1 MSGDNRKNTSKTS
14 CYQCPLRQKELFR
27 EFTPE
32 ELDFV
37 ASFKTGELNV
47 DAGTAVLVE
56 GTHSAH
62 LFTVLHGWGFRYKI
76 MQDGRRQIL
85 NYVVP
90 GDLIG
95 LQGAVMDEMRH
106 SVEALT
112 PLTLCVFERSRLF
125 GLFERHPGLGYDM
138 AWIASR
144 EETILDEHLLSVGRR
159 TALERAAYLLAFLHR
174 RAAQLE
180 PQRNGGALIP
190 VTQIHVADTLGLSI
204 VHTNKTLR
212 KLVARNLVKWL
223 DRGCEI
229 LDAEGLAKLANW
241 EPEPHSKRPFI

>member
-1 MSGDNRKNTSKTS
+1 MGVEARKTSGKTS
-14 CYQCPLRQKELFR
+14 CYQCPLRRKEIFR
-27 EFTPE
+27 EFSPP

-37 ASFKTGELNV
+37 ASFKMGELSV

-56 GTHSAH
+56 GNHSPH
-62 LFTVLHGWGFRYKI
+62 LFTVLDGWGFRYKI
-76 MQDGRRQIL
+76 LQDGRRQIL
-85 NYVVP
+85 NYVAP

-125 GLFERHPGLGYDM
+125 GLFEKHPGLGYDM

-144 EETILDEHLLSVGRR
+144 EESILDEHLLSVGRR
-159 TALERAAYLLAFLHR
+159 SALERAAYLLAFLHR
-174 RAAQLE
+174 RAAQIE
-180 PQRNGGALIP
+180 PQRNGVALIP

-212 KLVARNLVKWL
+212 KLVARDLVKWL
-223 DRGCEI
+223 DRGCKI
-229 LDAEGLAKLANW
+229 LDAEGLAQLADWEW
-241 EPEPHSKRPFI
+241 EPLSRRPFI